1 MTIKGV
7 IMLSTTSFVILVIL
21 TAAVILLAILMVS
34 ELSIQEKRMRSKI
47 EGLQNGTLEM
57 FPQEFMTMRKDFLVG
72 RGRRSY
78 SLKYNFPGVYILH
91 NVTKDKYYI
100 GQGREVLDRVNMH
113 FTGHGN
119 GDVYADYKYGD
130 IFTIKIIAL
139 AKSGFRTLN
148 ELEKETISYYDAYRK
163 GYNKTRGNRN

>member
-1 MTIKGV
+1 MTIKNSKGV

-78 SLKYNFPGVYILH
+78 SLKYNFSGVYILH

-100 GQGREVLDRVNMH
+100 G
-113 FTGHGN
+113 
-119 GDVYADYKYGD
+119 
-130 IFTIKIIAL
+130 
-139 AKSGFRTLN
+139 
-148 ELEKETISYYDAYRK
+148 
-163 GYNKTRGNRN
+163 

>member
-1 MTIKGV
+1 
-7 IMLSTTSFVILVIL
+7 MLSTTSFVILVIL
-21 TAAVILLAILMVS
+21 TAAVILLGILFVS
-34 ELSIQEKRMRSKI
+34 ECSIQEKRRRTKI

-57 FPQEFMTMRKDFLVG
+57 FPQEFMTMRKNILVG
-72 RGRRSY
+72 RGRRNYAS
-78 SLKYNFPGVYILH
+78 KYNFPGVYILH

-100 GQGREVLDRVNMH
+100 GQGRQVLDRVNMH

-139 AKSGFRTLN
+139 ANSGFSTLN
-148 ELEKETISYYDAYRK
+148 ELEKEAITYYDAYRS
-163 GYNKTRGNRN
+163 GYNKTRGNRS